1 MLHRSKINYRDI
13 PQQRQPVSSKGFE
26 GDNVPKSWRILWFRC
41 YLTVAAIVLIALHFH
56 LITIMNRELNGKHNM
71 YRLEIKQNFVGIY
84 QTTDDS
90 QQQLPISDSTQT
102 SPTQYSATFNNIPV
116 QHMDGIRPKVTTVKC
131 VSPKPIVDN
140 KPGSHDKFGWMYR
153 TCEFE
158 NLCYDAS
165 VRQYVAIK
173 TTGVKDDDDFPS
185 VSIGGI
191 NPRWINA
198 AKHIKTTLQLLD
210 DVYNSDIR
218 KVKWKPNTIR
228 RPNDVSSYY
237 QMDDEY
243 IFVPFHSMAGHN
255 VGHLTWDDLYAIYTA
270 LRLRNDM
277 DALDRQHHP
286 KYLFLRHV
294 LEELSN
300 STTATTPQQ
309 LYANCD
315 IRRNK
320 RIQCKNNFD
329 RFLPLFG
336 QVDAGTFRTSKT
348 SQLNVSFEGSEKG
361 NAATTSSSL
370 VCFAKTIVGIG
381 MLTDHGWNDHGWDT
395 PQSMDTPHNLGR
407 GRLFFDFTQY
417 LIKNRPVS
425 TTTISSL
432 TPQSTRSTTN
442 DPKSVSQITFSIES
456 SRDWSRRL
464 NFTNHINAVTA
475 RIAEDSSSGAIPI
488 VVQSYRMYELSL
500 TEQMDVAQNTNIFV
514 SVCGGGSM
522 TTTFLPRNTVVILF
536 YDPHGGHDYYN
547 NEVHPNG
554 GPARLDWDLLS
565 NAAHLRVHWLP
576 ISSMDTPDHIELF
589 LRLVRHELAMIH
601 SVRTTLS

>member
-1 MLHRSKINYRDI
+1 MLHRSKIYYRDI
-13 PQQRQPVSSKGFE
+13 PQQRQPVSSKGSE

-41 YLTVAAIVLIALHFH
+41 YLAVTAIVLIALHFH

-71 YRLEIKQNFVGIY
+71 YRLEINQNFAGVH
-84 QTTDDS
+84 QRMDDS
-90 QQQLPISDSTQT
+90 RQQLPRTDSTQT

-116 QHMDGIRPKVTTVKC
+116 QRMDGIPPKVTTAKC
-131 VSPKPIVDN
+131 VSPKPLVNDN
-140 KPGSHDKFGWMYR
+140 ADSHDKFGWMYR

-158 NLCYDAS
+158 NLCYDTS

-173 TTGVKDDDDFPS
+173 TTGVKDDDEFLS

-191 NPRWINA
+191 NPRWINT
-198 AKHIKTTLQLLD
+198 AKHNKTTSHLLD
-210 DVYNSDIR
+210 DIYNSDIR
-218 KVKWKPNTIR
+218 KVKWKPNTILQ
-228 RPNDVSSYY
+228 PNDVSSYY
-237 QMDDEY
+237 RMDDEY
-243 IFVPFHSMAGHN
+243 IFLPFHSMAGHN
-255 VGHLTWDDLYAIYTA
+255 VGHLIWDDLYAIYTA

-277 DALDRQHHP
+277 DAHDMQHHP

-294 LEELSN
+294 LEESSN
-300 STTATTPQQ
+300 STTTTTPQQ

-315 IRRNK
+315 VRRNK

-336 QVDAGTFRTSKT
+336 QVESSTFRTSKT
-348 SQLNVSFEGSEKG
+348 SQLNVSYEGSEKG
-361 NAATTSSSL
+361 NAATTTTSSSSL
-370 VCFAKTIVGIG
+370 VCFDKTIVGIG

-395 PQSMDTPHNLGR
+395 PQSMDPPHNLGR

-417 LIKNRPVS
+417 LIHQPV
-425 TTTISSL
+425 TTTATSAL
-432 TPQSTRSTTN
+432 TQSTRSTTN
-442 DPKSVSQITFSIES
+442 DPRSVSQITFSIES

-475 RIAEDSSSGAIPI
+475 RIAEDSSNRTIPL

-500 TEQMDVAQNTNIFV
+500 TEQMDVARNTNIFV

-536 YDPHGGHDYYN
+536 YDPDSGHDYYN

-554 GPARLDWDLLS
+554 GPARLDWDLLN

-589 LRLVRHELAMIH
+589 FRLVRHELTMIH
-601 SVRTTLS
+601 SMRTLS